1 MKAITLIFP
10 HQLFLPHPALSNDRS
25 TYILEEPH
33 FFTRFQF
40 HKQKLVL
47 HRASLQYFY
56 EKLSKS
62 TKHVHYV
69 PLKTLDNPEAW
80 IEKIKPTE
88 IHMARLYDHELEK
101 HWLKLCKNEKIKIV
115 FYDSEYF
122 ITDYQTLCDYF
133 KKKPPFRLYH
143 FYQAQ
148 RKRFNILMTKQRT
161 PLGGAWSLDSEN
173 QKPLDS
179 SIKIPPVKAPRT
191 NSYVKEA
198 TEWTLKHFKNNPG
211 EVDTF
216 QYPITHKTAEGWL
229 KDFLVQRLHNFGPYQ
244 DAIDSDSSIL
254 FHSLLSPL
262 INIGLLTPRYVID
275 QALQH
280 AQKHSIPLNSLE
292 GFIRQI
298 IGWREFVAGIYLQH
312 GTKEQSLNFFKYTR
326 KIPYSFWTG
335 TTTIQPID
343 STIKKILTTAYAH
356 HIERLMILGN
366 FMLLCEFKPDD
377 AYKWFMELFID
388 AYDWVMIPN
397 VYGMSQFADGGWFA
411 TKPYISSSNYIRKM
425 SNFKKGEW
433 CAIWDG
439 LYWNFIYKNYHF
451 FAKQPRLS
459 MMINMIKRMSKAT
472 LNDHINHAQSFLKS
486 LKN

>member
-10 HQLFLPHPALSNDRS
+10 HQLFLPHPAISDDRP
-25 TYILEEPH
+25 TYMLEDPH
-33 FFTRFQF
+33 FFTRLQF

-56 EKLSKS
+56 KTTSQSNK
-62 TKHVHYV
+62 KVHYV
-69 PLKTLDNPEAW
+69 PLKS
-80 IEKIKPTE
+80 IEDRQKWLQKIAPLE

-101 HWLKLCKNEKIKIV
+101 IWIKLCKSENIKMV
-115 FYDSEYF
+115 FHESEYF
-122 ITDYQTLCDYF
+122 MTDHKTLCDYF

-148 RKRFNILMTKQRT
+148 RKRFKILITKT
-161 PLGGAWSLDSEN
+161 GNPVGGAWSFDSEN
-173 QKPLDS
+173 RKPFDAN
-179 SIKIPPVKAPRT
+179 IKIPTIKSPRA
-191 NSYVKEA
+191 NSHVKEA
-198 TEWTLKHFKNNPG
+198 IAWTSKHFKNNPG
-211 EVDTF
+211 DLNEF
-216 QYPITHKTAEGWL
+216 KYPVTHKAAQEWL
-229 KDFLVQRLHNFGPYQ
+229 KDFLAHRLNNFGPYQ
-244 DAIDSDSSIL
+244 DAIDSDNSIL

-262 INIGLLTPRYVID
+262 INIGLITPRYVIHET
-275 QALQH
+275 LEF

-312 GTKEQSLNFFKYTR
+312 GNKEQDSNFFKHTR
-326 KIPYSFWTG
+326 KIPYSFWSG

-343 STIKKILTTAYAH
+343 IVIKKTLTTAYAH
-356 HIERLMILGN
+356 HIERLMIMGN

-377 AYKWFMELFID
+377 VYKWFMELFID

-433 CAIWDG
+433 CEIWDA
-439 LYWNFIYKNYHF
+439 LYWNFIYKNYKF
-451 FAKQPRLS
+451 FSKQPRLA
-459 MMINMIKRMSKAT
+459 MMAKMIKRMNKTT
-472 LNDHINHAQSFLKS
+472 LQSHLDHAQSFLKS